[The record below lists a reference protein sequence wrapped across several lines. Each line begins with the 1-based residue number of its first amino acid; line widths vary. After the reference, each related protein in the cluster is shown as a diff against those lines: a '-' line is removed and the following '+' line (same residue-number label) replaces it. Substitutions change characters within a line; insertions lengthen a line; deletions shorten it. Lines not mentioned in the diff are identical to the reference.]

1 MIGDRLIIQDK
12 HLRSAKK
19 IIKRVEDKNIVLIYG
34 TSGTG
39 KTETADCLQEL
50 LFNKGMQSIVLSLD
64 DFYTVHHKVRNYNR
78 KKQGLDSVGLKEI
91 DWEHLRRICQ
101 DFQRGKPL
109 HTRRYHKYSDVVE
122 HNIIESDEINVLI
135 FEGLYAGYM
144 RKFDVGN
151 VSVFLEGSPA
161 QTLAFR
167 KERRKEDEND
177 DFRKQIVDKE
187 HRIICQLKR
196 YADLVV
202 PFNDKKK
209 EEKK

>member
-1 MIGDRLIIQDK
+1 MIGDRLIIQPK
-12 HLRSAKK
+12 HLRNANIVFPKVK
-19 IIKRVEDKNIVLIYG
+19 DRTIVLIYG

-78 KKQGLDSVGLKEI
+78 KKQGIDSVGLKEI

-101 DFQRGKPL
+101 DFQNKKPL
-109 HTRRYHKYSDVVE
+109 HTRRYHKYADVVE
-122 HNIIESDEINVLI
+122 HNILESDEINVLI

-144 RKFDVGN
+144 KKFHVGDI
-151 VSVFLEGSPA
+151 SVFLEGSPA
-161 QTLAFR
+161 QTLEFR
-167 KERRKEDEND
+167 KQRRKENED
-177 DFRKQIVDKE
+177 DNFRKQVVDKE

-196 YADLVV
+196 YAEIII
-202 PFNDKKK
+202 PFEEK
-209 EEKK
+209 EEE